1 VAIESDECARGGV
14 RSPRGSLR
22 FSFRPRGMRRRR
34 VHGRRAVIVEVD
46 RDLID
51 SLVPRF
57 LKPGKQK
64 DNAAIGKAM
73 SEWLRVGRQYGG
85 GA

>member
-1 VAIESDECARGGV
+1 MTVAERMK
-14 RSPRGSLR
+14 RL
-22 FSFRPRGMRRRR
+22 RRRR
-34 VHGRRAVIVEVD
+34 VYGRRCVLVEVD

-64 DNAAIGKAM
+64 DNAAIGKAV
-73 SEWLRVGRQYGG
+73 SEWLRVGQRYD
-85 GA
+85 AWP